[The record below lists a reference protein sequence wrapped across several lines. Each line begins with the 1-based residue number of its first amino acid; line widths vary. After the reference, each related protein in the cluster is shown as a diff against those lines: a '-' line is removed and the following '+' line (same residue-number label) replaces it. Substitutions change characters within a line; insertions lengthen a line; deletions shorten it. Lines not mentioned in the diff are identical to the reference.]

1 MKDKISTQPLYL
13 DKSEKKRHE
22 SAINQLCE
30 ELSIHRANMESIYED
45 ILLELKSKARIQDFI
60 YIFVDRTIRNRY
72 KQSDTAIHKRP

>member
-30 ELSIHRANMESIYED
+30 ELSIHRAKMENIYED
-45 ILLELKSKARIQDFI
+45 ILLELKSKARVQDFL

-72 KQSDTAIHKRP
+72 KQSDTVIHKRP